1 MKNKLTDLD
10 NHLFAAMERLN
21 DEGLSVEQ
29 IESEARRADAI
40 VDLADKIIENS
51 RTKLAAAKLWGEH
64 GAAIMP
70 MLPKLGGP
78 GEQ

>member
-1 MKNKLTDLD
+1 MKNKLGDLD

-21 DEGLSVEQ
+21 DESLS
-29 IESEARRADAI
+29 IEDIEREAKRADAL
-40 VDLADKIIENS
+40 VDMADKIIENS

-70 MLPKLGGP
+70 MLPKVGGP
-78 GEQ
+78 SE

>member
-1 MKNKLTDLD
+1 MKNKLGDLD

-21 DEGLSVEQ
+21 DESLS
-29 IESEARRADAI
+29 IEDIEREAKRADAL

-64 GAAIMP
+64 GAAILP
-70 MLPKLGGP
+70 MLPKVGGP
-78 GEQ
+78 SE

>member
-1 MKNKLTDLD
+1 MKNKLGDLD

-21 DEGLSVEQ
+21 DESLS
-29 IESEARRADAI
+29 IEDIEREAKRADAL

-70 MLPKLGGP
+70 MLPKVGGP
-78 GEQ
+78 SE